1 MLNRRQSELFDAA
14 CGKVA
19 VLPKPERQQ
28 VMSKLYIDL
37 TEDDSTIVE
46 EPEPTSTLKGNFQ
59 SEISNPFLSYR
70 KSSKQSEILL

>member
-46 EPEPTSTLKGNFQ
+46 EPEPTSTVKWPNWSTECFVK
-59 SEISNPFLSYR
+59 FR
-70 KSSKQSEILL
+70 D